1 MMVNSKK
8 LVSFCCLSYNHEKF
22 IRKCM
27 QSIWSQDYKNIEIIV
42 LDDGSS
48 DGSLRV
54 INECKNESPC
64 SFNII
69 TQENSGGKVGSNFNK
84 LINASS
90 GDFLFFISTDDEV
103 VSDSVSSKVEL
114 FDLDENLAFALNT
127 YIETIDENSNVI
139 DKSYIHKEYV
149 RISSINELL
158 ELEFNA
164 LGSFYIQGGL
174 FKKTVIDDI
183 GGFDDDLIGD
193 DIILRTK
200 LFKHIINQVPTLSF
214 KLIDTVGVRYR
225 MHDTNI
231 HKNSLRQS
239 ILIHEWF
246 MRYFKDRIPNKTM
259 LVWLNHAYAYT
270 VNNNLLEDAKKLISI
285 LIDYLPYFDQEEK
298 KKITVNFFNS
308 ANVREYQ
315 LNKTLDLNKEFV
327 LKILG
332 DMMIEKNNNLYIEEP
347 QVQWFIEYLLDRSY
361 KSELILDEI
370 YKSFSWRLTKP
381 IRLLAKIFKKFS

>member
-1 MMVNSKK
+1 MMMNSKK

-90 GDFLFFISTDDEV
+90 GNFLFFISTDDEV

-114 FDLDENLAFALNT
+114 FESDENLAFALNT

-174 FKKTVIDDI
+174 
-183 GGFDDDLIGD
+183 
-193 DIILRTK
+193 
-200 LFKHIINQVPTLSF
+200 
-214 KLIDTVGVRYR
+214 
-225 MHDTNI
+225 
-231 HKNSLRQS
+231 
-239 ILIHEWF
+239 
-246 MRYFKDRIPNKTM
+246 
-259 LVWLNHAYAYT
+259 
-270 VNNNLLEDAKKLISI
+270 
-285 LIDYLPYFDQEEK
+285 
-298 KKITVNFFNS
+298 
-308 ANVREYQ
+308 
-315 LNKTLDLNKEFV
+315 
-327 LKILG
+327 LKI
-332 DMMIEKNNNLYIEEP
+332 
-347 QVQWFIEYLLDRSY
+347 SH
-361 KSELILDEI
+361 
-370 YKSFSWRLTKP
+370 
-381 IRLLAKIFKKFS
+381 